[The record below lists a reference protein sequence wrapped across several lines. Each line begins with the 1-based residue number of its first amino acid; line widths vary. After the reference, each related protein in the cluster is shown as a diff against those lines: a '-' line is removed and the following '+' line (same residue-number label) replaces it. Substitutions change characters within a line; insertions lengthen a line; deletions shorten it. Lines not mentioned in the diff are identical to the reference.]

1 VHGCVAWRAQSR
13 RIRRIRKTQHENKQQ
28 MLYYQTKGDV
38 MNLHPR
44 KANVWVR
51 LKREPAP

>member
-1 VHGCVAWRAQSR
+1 
-13 RIRRIRKTQHENKQQ
+13 